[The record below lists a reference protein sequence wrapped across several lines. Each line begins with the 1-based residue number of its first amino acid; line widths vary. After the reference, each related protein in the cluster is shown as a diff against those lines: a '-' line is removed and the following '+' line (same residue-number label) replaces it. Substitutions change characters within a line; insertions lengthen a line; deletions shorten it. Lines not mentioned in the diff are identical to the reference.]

1 MARQPGGS
9 GSPDSSF
16 SSFLQRLLL
25 SPSSSSSSSTPS
37 SSSSCPSENAEDDM
51 REIIRRAA
59 SRPSAGGGGAVPA
72 ADVSGGI
79 ESSTPPVDHAPATT
93 SRTEVL
99 RISSRP
105 SDGSNEG
112 SAKVLQSG
120 TDGAPLHSSAE
131 RAAAA
136 AAAAA
141 ASSSSSAALL
151 VVVVQPR
158 EVVLIRVLGETSIR
172 SSAPSTIPSVAQ
184 MASSAESSPSTRQCE
199 WEDRS
204 RGWTSTRPSWSWSW

>member
-16 SSFLQRLLL
+16 SSFLQRLLV
-25 SPSSSSSSSTPS
+25 SPSSSTSSSSSSW
-37 SSSSCPSENAEDDM
+37 PSENAEDDM

-72 ADVSGGI
+72 ADDVSSGI